1 MYFESSVGQAG
12 KQAKGKH
19 QLAML
24 TSDIETLEVF
34 YAHTLSP
41 ICIAILVSFSVCLFT
56 WLAASP
62 WLALVALIGYLV
74 IGIVVPM
81 ISSAALKEP
90 GVTYRKEF
98 ASFNAYYLDSIKGL
112 KTFCSTMQEKKESR
126 KSTADQN
133 VFWKRQGK

>member
-1 MYFESSVGQAG
+1 
-12 KQAKGKH
+12 
-19 QLAML
+19 ML

-74 IGIVVPM
+74 IGIVVPV

-90 GVTYRKEF
+90 GVTYRREF
-98 ASFNAYYLDSIKGL
+98 ASLMPIIWTVLREL

-133 VFWKRQGK
+133 AFWKRQEK

>member
-1 MYFESSVGQAG
+1 
-12 KQAKGKH
+12 
-19 QLAML
+19 ML

-34 YAHTLSP
+34 YAQTLSP

-98 ASFNAYYLDSIKGL
+98 ASFNAYYLDSIKGI
-112 KTFCSTMQEKKESR
+112 KDICVPQCRRKKRAGSQPQIRMSSGRDKKNERGNR
-126 KSTADQN
+126 K
-133 VFWKRQGK
+133 KRQQSQNWLFPFL